1 MIRPPLAARA
11 RAALAAIA
19 YVSLLVAGAGWIDTA
34 VAADKPSSTVEAAM
48 ARDRRVALLIGNSR
62 YASAPLAN
70 PVNDARAMGE
80 TLRTLGFRVTVLED
94 ASITQI
100 SEAVRKFGD
109 TLQAGGVGLFFYAG
123 HGMQIKG
130 RNYLIPIGAD
140 IQREDEVAFN
150 AFDASQ
156 VQERMEA
163 AKSRVNIVIL
173 DACRNNPFTRSF
185 RSSTQ
190 GLASMDAPSGSY
202 LALATAPGR
211 VAGDGNEG
219 NGVYTQNLLEAIRT
233 PGIKIEDVFK
243 RTRIK
248 VMAATDNQQVPW
260 DYSSLSGDFYFIP
273 TDAAAAAQLANAPAL
288 ALAPAPVESA
298 RTRRDAQRNE
308 RAEISSPPA
317 ATMLAK
323 AAHSDT
329 TMLAKASHSDA
340 GVPASVA
347 PKVDRGALE
356 ASYRKGMDAK
366 GSDLAT
372 ASESLG
378 KAAEGGHPAA
388 AYELGLLLK
397 TGRKPLQ
404 QDLPRAQRMFQ
415 LAADSGHVA
424 AQYEAAQGF
433 SQGLGVTKNCAQ
445 ATTLALK
452 AARAGSIEAA
462 LLAGDLNKSD
472 CSGAR
477 NLQESA
483 RWYRVAADKGLA
495 PAQFALG
502 VLYVNGEGVTKDA
515 AEARKWLSA
524 AAGQGSTPAKFYLD
538 RLGR

>member
-1 MIRPPLAARA
+1 MIRAPLVA

-34 VAADKPSSTVEAAM
+34 IAAVAVDRPSSTVEAAM

-109 TLQAGGVGLFFYAG
+109 TLQPGGVGLFFYAG

-219 NGVYTQNLLEAIRT
+219 NGVYTQNLLESIRT

-273 TDAAAAAQLANAPAL
+273 TEAAAAAQLANAPAL
-288 ALAPAPVESA
+288 VPAPADSA
-298 RTRRDAQRNE
+298 RTRRDTQRNE
-308 RAEISSPPA
+308 RADTASPPA

-323 AAHSDT
+323 ASP
-329 TMLAKASHSDA
+329 SDA

-347 PKVDRGALE
+347 PKVDRGVLE

-415 LAADSGHVA
+415 LAAERGHVA

-452 AARAGSIEAA
+452 AARSGSIEAA

-483 RWYRVAADKGLA
+483 KWYRVAADKGLA

-502 VLYVNGEGVTKDA
+502 VLYVNGEGVAKDA